1 MLNETTTVQ
10 AAEQPNPLMPHVP
23 EMIVGLI
30 AFALLYFFVHKY
42 VVPRFEKL
50 YEERSK
56 RIEGGIDRAEEAQA
70 EAQRTLEQ
78 YKAQL
83 AEARSEAARI
93 RDDAR
98 AEGQQIVEEMRSQ
111 AQAESDRIVSQG
123 QAQLAAQRSQIVA
136 ELRGDLGRHAVDL
149 ASRVVGES
157 LEDEARRR
165 GTVDR
170 FLDELEATAAS
181 DPGSADSGPADS
193 QSASSQSAKS

>member
-30 AFALLYFFVHKY
+30 AFIILYIFVHKY

-50 YEERSK
+50 YEERSQK
-56 RIEGGIDRAEEAQA
+56 IEGGIARAEEAQA

-83 AEARSEAARI
+83 ADARAEAARI

-98 AEGQQIVEEMRSQ
+98 AEGQQIVEEMRNQ
-111 AQAESDRIVSQG
+111 AQAESDRIVASG
-123 QAQLAAQRSQIVA
+123 QSQLAAQRSQIVA
-136 ELRGDLGRHAVDL
+136 ELRQDMGRQAVDL
-149 ASRVVGES
+149 AGRIVGES
-157 LEDEARRR
+157 LEDETRRR

-170 FLDELEATAAS
+170 FLDELDST
-181 DPGSADSGPADS
+181 SAPAG
-193 QSASSQSAKS
+193 SSQS